1 MSMSGRP
8 TYDEL
13 AKRITEHL
21 VSAPDSAELVAACW
35 EGYLAALIE
44 WGLITP
50 DDHARLGRLLPTL
63 SPNPVMQIFL
73 GA

>member
-1 MSMSGRP
+1 MRSRP
-8 TYDEL
+8 TYEEL

-21 VSAPDSAELVAACW
+21 EAARENVELVGACW
-35 EGYLAALIE
+35 DGYIAALLE

-63 SPNPVMQIFL
+63 NPNPVMQILL